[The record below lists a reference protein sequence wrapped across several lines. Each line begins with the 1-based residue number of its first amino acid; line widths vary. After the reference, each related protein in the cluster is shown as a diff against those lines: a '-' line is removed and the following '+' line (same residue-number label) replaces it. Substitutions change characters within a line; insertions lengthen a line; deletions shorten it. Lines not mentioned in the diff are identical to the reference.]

1 MINMIKLTNG
11 DTIVGKIVNE
21 TDKHLSIE
29 DPLEVRMSYAD
40 RYPSLVAS
48 YWIPLSEGGEIVD
61 IRQGHVVVI
70 SDVNEEVKGYY
81 ERTLTRLSD
90 KRHES
95 IREVDDPYNNT
106 LEKDNEDLQALID
119 YINYRKSA
127 NNGGGDIH

>member
-95 IREVDDPYNNT
+95 IQEVDDPYNNT